1 MYIVRKTN
9 LVSINPD
16 QLPSSAFCTER
27 SGGTRDQTNVQHS
40 HMHTHTCT
48 LTHAHSHSNTHTY
61 TLTHAHTLKHSHMH
75 THTCTHTRTLTHAHS
90 HMHIHTCTLTL
101 KHSHMHTHNNHAHTC
116 TLTPMHITPAH
127 SHTHTLTHAHSQQPC
142 TPSFEDAIS
151 FARKNQFDGFLAVGG
166 GSVMDTAK
174 VANLLSCCPEN
185 ELLDFTNAPVGKGQP
200 VTKPLKPLICSK

>member
-9 LVSINPD
+9 LVSIDPD
-16 QLPSSAFCTER
+16 LLASFQALLSAQKL
-27 SGGTRDQTNVQHS
+27 GGTGDQTNL
-40 HMHTHTCT
+40 MFNTHTCT
-48 LTHAHSHSNTHTY
+48 LTHAHSHPCTSHLHTHTH
-61 TLTHAHTLKHSHMH
+61 TNTCTSHTHTHMH
-75 THTCTHTRTLTHAHS
+75 THTH
-90 HMHIHTCTLTL
+90 
-101 KHSHMHTHNNHAHTC
+101 
-116 TLTPMHITPAH
+116 P
-127 SHTHTLTHAHSQQPC
+127 HSQQPC

>member
-16 QLPSSAFCTER
+16 LLASFQALLSFAFSAQKGQEELGIF
-27 SGGTRDQTNVQHS
+27 
-40 HMHTHTCT
+40 MF
-48 LTHAHSHSNTHTY
+48 NT
-61 TLTHAHTLKHSHMH
+61 
-75 THTCTHTRTLTHAHS
+75 
-90 HMHIHTCTLTL
+90 HTCTLTL
-101 KHSHMHTHNNHAHTC
+101 KHSHMHTH
-116 TLTPMHITPAH
+116 
-127 SHTHTLTHAHSQQPC
+127 THAHSQQPC

-200 VTKPLKPLICSK
+200 VTKSLKPLICSK